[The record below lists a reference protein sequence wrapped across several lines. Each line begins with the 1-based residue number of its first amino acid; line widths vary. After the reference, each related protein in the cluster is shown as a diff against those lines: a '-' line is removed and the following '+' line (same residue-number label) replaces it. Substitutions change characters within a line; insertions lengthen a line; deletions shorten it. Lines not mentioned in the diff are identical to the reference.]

1 MNIIE
6 ITKPA
11 FFVIGKE
18 GYGNTVE
25 GNQWIIDL
33 WQDANQHFLEVFDLA
48 SRDEQD
54 HLRGFWGAM
63 TDSTRSFLPWKDL
76 REGYYLAGVEVFE
89 EAVAPKSWTKWQIPS
104 FRYLSVKVEDSYQ
117 EVMDYVLHYYMKAN
131 GLSLSGAIQEHMN
144 PEENGQ
150 LTLFFPIQRITA
162 N

>member
-33 WQDANQHFLEVFDLA
+33 WKDANQHFLEVFDLA

-76 REGYYLAGVEVFE
+76 NDQDYQTEVIASDVERLYL
-89 EAVAPKSWTKWQIPS
+89 
-104 FRYLSVKVEDSYQ
+104 RYADWNDDDEIDWLDDWDQDDEDY
-117 EVMDYVLHYYMKAN
+117 ENRLPP
-131 GLSLSGAIQEHMN
+131 AIQLTVEYS
-144 PEENGQ
+144 NGETVNY
-150 LTLFFPIQRITA
+150 LRRTA
-162 N
+162 GISAFSGFAE